1 MYSGSGLVMAK
12 VMTYSIMQQ
21 HRRIRDIFDDSSC
34 IYIVSVKLIKSDYT
48 GYCLRIRR
56 DSDNTTQN
64 IGFDSNGIVDVAA
77 ISTFLGAGTGYV
89 DIWYDQSGNGNH
101 AVQATL
107 AYQPSFDASDVSVH
121 FDGNGDQ
128 LDSPHSSVYNF
139 TKTSKFSMI
148 VHGNTTERLIF
159 NKYAGGDRDNWYNG
173 YQTTT
178 EASGNMSFILRG
190 NGVTERIFVQSVS
203 KTWKSSN
210 DIVVGSSYN
219 GSIDANELNLYGNG
233 KRQSKIIYTNS
244 LVNSPENTRPLT
256 LGRAAA
262 TREPMYAST
271 VGNYK
276 SAIIFNRYLTAYEMA
291 YIYSSLI

>member
-1 MYSGSGLVMAK
+1 
-12 VMTYSIMQQ
+12 MQQ

-34 IYIVSVKLIKSDYT
+34 IYIISVKLLKSDYT

-56 DSDNTTQN
+56 DSDDTTQD
-64 IGFDSNGIVDVAA
+64 IGFDMNGVVDTSA
-77 ISTFLGAGTGYV
+77 ISTFIGAGTGYV
-89 DIWYDQSGNGNH
+89 DTWYDQSGNGNH

-107 AYQPSFDASDVSVH
+107 AYQPSFDASDVSAY
-121 FDGNGDQ
+121 FDGNDDQ
-128 LDSPHSSVYNF
+128 LDSPHSSIYNF

-148 VHGNTTERLIF
+148 VHGNTTDRLIF
-159 NKYAGGDRDNWYNG
+159 NKFARGDNNAGFNG
-173 YQTTT
+173 YHTTT
-178 EASGNMSFILRG
+178 ETSGTISFMLRG

-219 GSIDANELNLYGNG
+219 GSIDANEVNLYGNG
-233 KRQSKIIYTNS
+233 KRQSKIISTNS
-244 LVNSPENTRPLT
+244 LVNSPENTWPLT
-256 LGRAAA
+256 LGRAGA
-262 TREPMYAST
+262 TAIIKDACT

-291 YIYSSLI
+291 HIYSRLI